1 MTLVTE
7 ELSAFPVMSGS
18 KSSMT
23 GRWGWTSCN
32 ATSLGDKRAPVKDM
46 FALSRCTSKHEQN
59 DTVSLQDIQIY
70 CFNRWTQLM
79 DGLTKGLNCLIE
91 GRKAGVCRK
100 RRTLSPCHL

>member
-1 MTLVTE
+1 MYTDTYIILYYNT
-7 ELSAFPVMSGS
+7 
-18 KSSMT
+18 
-23 GRWGWTSCN
+23 R
-32 ATSLGDKRAPVKDM
+32 
-46 FALSRCTSKHEQN
+46 HEQN